1 MNSPAPLP
9 DKLAE
14 LLNELEANPFAMDLF
29 SVMRR
34 VDASTPDQIQIGQAN
49 RYAQEPLQFGQEP
62 SSKFASSSIAKLYR
76 FANGRKPKL
85 AINSFG
91 LFGPNGAMPLVFTE
105 YVKERMAHHG
115 DNSLSDFADIFH
127 NRLIMLFYRAW
138 ADAQSCASL
147 DRKEEKF
154 THYIAQ
160 LSATGIQPNSQVDA
174 IPDHARWHNTGHLLR
189 QARNAEGLK
198 NILSNFFKV
207 PVRIEEFVSHWLKL
221 PCDEQTRLGKI
232 KGTQL
237 GFDAVLG
244 KRVLDRQHHFRIHV
258 GPITQSEYDQF
269 LPCTHR
275 YQQLRDWVRNYIG
288 VELTWDLNLILKNPG
303 KKSGMTLGG
312 QQRLGWNSWVG
323 SFTQNQTE
331 VKAAIFNP
339 ENQSHTASFI

>member
-1 MNSPAPLP
+1 VNSPAPLP
-9 DKLAE
+9 EKLAE

-34 VDASTPDQIQIGQAN
+34 VDANTPDQVQLGQAN
-49 RYAQEPLQFGQEP
+49 RYVQEPLQFGQEP

-76 FANGRKPKL
+76 FNNGRKPKV

-115 DNSLSDFADIFH
+115 DYSLSDFADIFH

-160 LSATGIQPNSQVDA
+160 LSATGIQPNTQVDS

-198 NILSNFFKV
+198 NILSNFFNI

-221 PCDEQTRLGKI
+221 PSDEQTRLGKI

-244 KRVLDRQHHFRIHV
+244 QKVLDRQHHFRVHL
-258 GPITQSEYDQF
+258 GPMTQCEYNQF
-269 LPCTHR
+269 LPCTHK

-288 VELTWDLNLILKNPG
+288 IELTWDLHLILKRSEQKMG
-303 KKSGMTLGG
+303 LALGG
-312 QQRLGWNSWVG
+312 QQHLGWNSWIGNHAEHHRDFNDTIFTPEKNPG
-323 SFTQNQTE
+323 SYGL
-331 VKAAIFNP
+331 
-339 ENQSHTASFI
+339 S

>member
-34 VDASTPDQIQIGQAN
+34 IDASTPDQLQLGQAN
-49 RYAQEPLQFGQEP
+49 RYIQEPLQFGQEP

-76 FANGRKPKL
+76 FTNDRKPKL

-115 DNSLSDFADIFH
+115 DYSLSDFADIFH

-138 ADAQSCASL
+138 ADSQSCASL
-147 DRKEEKF
+147 DRQEEKF

-160 LSATGIQPNSQVDA
+160 LSATGIQPNSRIDS

-198 NILSNFFKV
+198 NILSNFFKI

-221 PCDEQTRLGKI
+221 PGDEQTRLGKI

-244 KRVLDRQHHFRIHV
+244 QKVLDRQHHFRIHL
-258 GPITQSEYDQF
+258 GPMTQYEYDQF
-269 LPCTHR
+269 LPCTHQ

-288 VELTWDLNLILKNPG
+288 VELTWDLHLILKNSG
-303 KKSGMTLGG
+303 KATGMTLGG
-312 QQRLGWNSWVG
+312 KQRLGWNSWIQ
-323 SFTQNQTE
+323 SSADRRANFSD
-331 VKAAIFNP
+331 AIFSP
-339 ENQSHTASFI
+339 EKNHAH